1 MPLWTLI
8 VWLIIGGL
16 AGYLAG
22 RFMGET
28 RPFGLI
34 GDIILGVLGSVAGGW
49 ILGLLGL
56 GTSGLIGSFI
66 TAFIG
71 ALVLIWIVR
80 KIKSV

>member
-1 MPLWTLI
+1 MPLWA
-8 VWLIIGGL
+8 LIIWLVIGGV

-22 RFMGET
+22 NVMGEK

-34 GDIILGVLGSVAGGW
+34 GDIVLGILGSIAGGW
-49 ILGLLGL
+49 ILGFLGL

-71 ALVLIWIVR
+71 AMVLIWIVR
-80 KIKSV
+80 KVKGA